1 MPPSLAALA
10 LIAGAAP
17 AQAAFGAFAYD
28 EATGKYGSSWNEP
41 DEKAAEEAA
50 LKGCASDKCK
60 IVFRTKGGQCG
71 AIAMTENGKIWGGA
85 TRPKREV
92 AEKAAARKL
101 PEARQRR
108 YAMQGPRPRMQQMR
122 RAVRRLLAVLAL
134 FLTVP
139 GALPSNPAAAE
150 TIQLKKH
157 AGGGYLIPGRINDA
171 VAVTFV
177 LDTGA
182 SDVSIPDEVAREL
195 EQAGKLDRGDFIGT
209 RTYVLADGSKVPSRR
224 VLLRE
229 VTVGGQT
236 VSNVTASISRSGSPP
251 LLGQSFLSKFA
262 SWTLDN
268 ERAVL
273 VLKTKGDNSATSS
286 AAESGG
292 RPGASG
298 PGGSGGARDR
308 PTAPSPMTA
317 RAGATARAGT
327 RPRKR
332 GPTKRR
338 SRAAPRNTAR
348 SSSA

>member
-1 MPPSLAALA
+1 M
-10 LIAGAAP
+10 
-17 AQAAFGAFAYD
+17 
-28 EATGKYGSSWNEP
+28 
-41 DEKAAEEAA
+41 
-50 LKGCASDKCK
+50 
-60 IVFRTKGGQCG
+60 
-71 AIAMTENGKIWGGA
+71 
-85 TRPKREV
+85 
-92 AEKAAARKL
+92 
-101 PEARQRR
+101 
-108 YAMQGPRPRMQQMR
+108 
-122 RAVRRLLAVLAL
+122 RRLLAVLAL

-171 VAVTFV
+171 VTVTFV

-273 VLKTKGDNSATSS
+273 VLKTKGDDSATSS

-298 PGGSGGARDR
+298 PGGSGPGSSGPPYGAFAHDGTSGRYGASWNQASQARADEAALKGCASEYCKIVFR
-308 PTAPSPMTA
+308 MTA
-317 RAGATARAGT
+317 RQCGALAMTDNGKIWGGATRAE
-327 RPRKR
+327 RDAAE
-332 GPTKRR
+332 
-338 SRAAPRNTAR
+338 RAAVENCEKRTTSTSCRLR
-348 SSSA
+348 SIQCNR